1 MTYTIIRNALTP
13 QTCAMV
19 KHAMTIMKDNQY
31 FITRTPKDNHNAF
44 VDGFPVTHDC
54 WSIYS
59 STITESLLL
68 TIQPLVEQ
76 QFDVKLF
83 PTYSFCRIYW
93 PGSDMVKHVD
103 RPACEYS
110 VSVCISTESDPW
122 PIWFGGKEVI
132 LEAGDLVIYK
142 GPEVEHWRNT
152 YKGVEQ
158 FQAFLHYVDQNG
170 PYANQK
176 FDGRPLLGLAVPKR

>member
-1 MTYTIIRNALTP
+1 MSYTIIRNAITP
-13 QTCAMV
+13 QTCNMV
-19 KHAMTIMKDNQY
+19 KNAMTIMRDNQY
-31 FITRTPKDNHNAF
+31 FITKTPKSKRNAF

-76 QFDVKLF
+76 HFDVKVF

-93 PGSDMVKHVD
+93 TGADMVKHVD

-110 VSVCISTESDPW
+110 VSVCISTEPTPW
-122 PIWFGGKEVI
+122 PIWFEGEEVI

-142 GPEVEHWRNT
+142 GMEVEHWRT
-152 YKGVEQ
+152 PYQGLEQ
-158 FQAFLHYVDQNG
+158 FQVFLHYVAQNG

-176 FDGRPLLGLAVPKR
+176 FDGRPMLGLSAPKR

>member
-76 QFDVKLF
+76 QFNVKLF

-122 PIWFGGKEVI
+122 PIWFGGEEVI